1 MLKDGLVLILELDM
15 NLGPTLIFTY
25 LSGSNPNVCL
35 DESYEWLD
43 IGRSVPKYRHEQ
55 KLEEFHVGLGDLS
68 GTVILQKFAENLEDI
83 PETKK

>member
-1 MLKDGLVLILELDM
+1 MKCSNNMISKNVF
-15 NLGPTLIFTY
+15 FTY